1 MRNRICLAV
10 FAVLSMA
17 ANAITLVAPAQGET
31 VSLLSEKQRAFM
43 KMSREQRANFFDDAQ
58 PSKKAEI
65 SRYSSCPRPVKLQ
78 WTGTES
84 PFTVTVTKRG
94 ESRPWFKETIS
105 SNSVEVWNLEIAR
118 TYDWTVCGGGKHVQ
132 GSFSTEDMAPRLIR
146 IPGVPNIRDI
156 GGRVIGGRRVKQGLI
171 YRSSGLNNNAVVEY
185 YNLNEI
191 KNLYA
196 EGKLADMGELGK
208 KYAYK
213 LKKGIPLNPKSLRL
227 IKKMPTKP
235 GSARLT
241 EEWRQY
247 MCDKLGIKTDI
258 DLRSTRERFGLKH
271 SPLGEDV
278 MFITMKTN
286 YHDYA
291 RIYTSGAEDTR
302 QVLKVF
308 FNEANYPIDFHCIGG
323 ADRTGTVATLLHGI
337 LGLEDDEI
345 WKDYQVTAW
354 QGGIN
359 DSKHLRWFS
368 AFIDTIKKR
377 HEGATL
383 AERIQKYVIWL
394 GFTEKDMERFRN
406 FMFED
411 I

>member
-1 MRNRICLAV
+1 MF
-10 FAVLSMA
+10 FALYSIVVD
-17 ANAITLVAPAQGET
+17 AITIVSPLQGEC
-31 VSLLSEKQRAFM
+31 VSLLNERQYAFM
-43 KMSREQRANFFDDAQ
+43 KMSREERANFFDDAQ
-58 PSKKAEI
+58 PAKEAEI
-65 SRYSSCPRPVKLQ
+65 KRYTTLPKPVRLD
-78 WTGTES
+78 WEGEGS
-84 PFTVTVTKRG
+84 PFVVTVTKRG
-94 ESRPWFKETIS
+94 DGKPWFKETVV
-105 SNSVEVWNLEIAR
+105 SNSIDVWNLEIAR
-118 TYDWTVCGGGKHVQ
+118 TYDWEVCGGGKRVKGHFTTKDQ
-132 GSFSTEDMAPRLIR
+132 APRLIR
-146 IPGVPNIRDI
+146 VPGVPNIRDI
-156 GGRVIGGRRVKQGLI
+156 GGRVIGGRRVKQGMI
-171 YRSSGLNNNAVVEY
+171 YRSSGLNNNAIPTY
-185 YNLNEI
+185 YSLDEV
-191 KNLYA
+191 KKLH
-196 EGKLADMGELGK
+196 EDGKLCGMGELGAR
-208 KYAYK
+208 YERM
-213 LKKGIPLNPKSLRL
+213 LKRGEALDPKRIHL
-227 IKKMPTKP
+227 IKANPTAP
-235 GSARLT
+235 GTARLT
-241 EEWRQY
+241 EQWRAY
-247 MCDKLGIKTDI
+247 MRDKLGIKTDI
-258 DLRSTRERFGLKH
+258 DLRSTIERFGLEH
-271 SPLGEDV
+271 SPLGKDV
-278 MFITMKTN
+278 LFITMKTN

-368 AFIDTIKKR
+368 SFIDTIKKR